1 LCGGGGMK
9 KVITMVGASIFE
21 NYFEKN
27 DDKTIK
33 SYYDVLK
40 EKREKDWDNENERR
54 KSVEKAIRKWIQSE
68 SDKKNISAEIKS
80 LAKLQEELKEDF
92 DIYLLCS
99 DTILSRLAGEIIK
112 DVLLQLINNRRIETK
127 VIGGLQIWDR
137 KEFNTGMSNLISEIY
152 DIAGGYWDNVIINIT
167 GGYKATIPY
176 LTILAQ
182 INRCPIYYIFEET
195 DALIKIPII
204 PIDIKWSIFEDNE
217 KFFFELEKHQIKE
230 IDEKLKIDPDI
241 TSLLEFVDNLYT
253 LNPLGVALWERYKSN
268 FEFFYISEE
277 VRNYLKR
284 NPERKRI
291 FEKTVCELKRR
302 LKENPHYPDLNHSLK
317 NVNLP
322 EGFKTFKHREED
334 LQVRILYKDER
345 YNTFYGSVETLVYIG
360 VIAIGSEVH
369 NAESEYVEAFG
380 RQGEKIKNLETYEF
394 YKIKKE
400 V

>member
-1 LCGGGGMK
+1 MCGGGGMK

-27 DDKTIK
+27 DDETIK

-137 KEFNTGMSNLISEIY
+137 KEFNAGMSNLISEIY
-152 DIAGGYWDNVIINIT
+152 SIAGGYWDNVIINIT

-195 DALIKIPII
+195 DALIKIPTIPFSTEWFDWGTLEKYEKYLTKLDKGITNKHEVQELLSSDFYKEYAFLVWTADDLAELNPIGKII
-204 PIDIKWSIFEDNE
+204 FHKYNE
-217 KFFFELEKHQIKE
+217 KFFKFFAPDEVFDLIEKDKDLKILFQKQFANKEQRASKTEIKKGHRVYDAGNNPLRIFFRELEGE
-230 IDEKLKIDPDI
+230 IYVYKAFNNHNEYERYLNSTTFHDDII
-241 TSLLEFVDNLYT
+241 TSQSF
-253 LNPLGVALWERYKSN
+253 K
-268 FEFFYISEE
+268 
-277 VRNYLKR
+277 
-284 NPERKRI
+284 KRI
-291 FEKTVCELKRR
+291 IKR
-302 LKENPHYPDLNHSLK
+302 
-317 NVNLP
+317 
-322 EGFKTFKHREED
+322 
-334 LQVRILYKDER
+334 
-345 YNTFYGSVETLVYIG
+345 
-360 VIAIGSEVH
+360 EV
-369 NAESEYVEAFG
+369 
-380 RQGEKIKNLETYEF
+380 
-394 YKIKKE
+394 
-400 V
+400 

>member
-1 LCGGGGMK
+1 MK
-9 KVITMVGASIFE
+9 KIITMVGASIFE

-33 SYYDVLK
+33 NYYDVLK
-40 EKREKDWDNENERR
+40 EKREKDWDNEKARR
-54 KSVEKAIRKWIQSE
+54 EGVEKAVRRWIQCE
-68 SDKKNISAEIKS
+68 YDKKDVSAEIKS
-80 LAKLQEELKEDF
+80 LLKLQEELKEDF
-92 DIYLLCS
+92 EIYFLCS
-99 DTILSRLAGEIIK
+99 DTIVSRLVGEIIK
-112 DVLLQLINNRRIETK
+112 DILPDTIKSLNIQLK
-127 VIGGLQIWDR
+127 VISGLQIWDR
-137 KEFNTGMSNLISEIY
+137 KEFNAGMSNLIREIY
-152 DIAGGYWDNVIINIT
+152 NIAGGYWDNVIINIT

-204 PIDIKWSIFEDNE
+204 PIDIKWSIFENNE
-217 KFFFELEKHQIKE
+217 KFFFELEKNQIKE

-241 TSLLEFVDNLYT
+241 TSLLEFADNLYN

-268 FEFFYISEE
+268 FEFFYLSEE
-277 VRNYLKR
+277 VKNYLER

-291 FEKTVCELKRR
+291 FEKSVCELKRR
-302 LKENPHYPDLNHSLK
+302 LKENPAHPDLNHSLK
-317 NVNLP
+317 NINLP
-322 EGFKTFKHREED
+322 EGFKTFKHKEED

-345 YNTFYGSVETLVYIG
+345 YNTVYGSVEISVYVG
-360 VIAIGSEVH
+360 LIAIGSEVH
-369 NAESEYVEAFG
+369 NAESEYVETFEKQ
-380 RQGEKIKNLETYEF
+380 REKIKNLETYEF

>member
-1 LCGGGGMK
+1 MK

-204 PIDIKWSIFEDNE
+204 LIDIKWSIFENNE

-277 VRNYLKR
+277 VRNYLER
-284 NPERKRI
+284 NPERKKI
-291 FEKTVCELKRR
+291 FEKSVCELKRR
-302 LKENPHYPDLNHSLK
+302 LKENPHHPDLNHSLK

-369 NAESEYVEAFG
+369 NAESEYVEAFE